1 MEHGLEEKVGTSGQK
16 EFSFPANVK
25 QMGNIDKRLKIYIEY
40 YVYTYIY
47 QYAKTGGSKE
57 KLMVLVG
64 NHTYINDCD
73 VVIVSGAIQGK
84 YSVEENGTQV
94 FTDESWLYINEQM
107 RKYFDGM
114 VIIGWCHVQPE
125 FGIFMMARDE
135 VFHKKCFKNSYQVFC
150 TLDPMERQECFYTHN
165 EDMSSLRPVKGY
177 FIYYDKNEQMQD
189 YMLENSISKPKE
201 PVEEDVDAETMEV
214 LGEKPE
220 QSPDRIDAA
229 TRIRKVLNS
238 KEEIKQKS
246 KSGRNAAIA
255 TVTGAMC
262 AAFLFMSVSMI
273 KNMDRIQTLEKE
285 LGDVKYSYENL
296 NSQIENTAAQ
306 VFAVKVQEE
315 KAAEEEKKKNEETEK
330 PADEQDRQ
338 LKPDYEIGGIY
349 TIKYGDTL
357 WGICNDFYGSPE
369 MLTSVMEING
379 ITDVDML
386 FAGERIVLPQ
396 KAEEN

>member
-1 MEHGLEEKVGTSGQK
+1 
-16 EFSFPANVK
+16 
-25 QMGNIDKRLKIYIEY
+25 
-40 YVYTYIY
+40 
-47 QYAKTGGSKE
+47 
-57 KLMVLVG
+57 
-64 NHTYINDCD
+64 
-73 VVIVSGAIQGK
+73 
-84 YSVEENGTQV
+84 
-94 FTDESWLYINEQM
+94 
-107 RKYFDGM
+107 
-114 VIIGWCHVQPE
+114 
-125 FGIFMMARDE
+125 
-135 VFHKKCFKNSYQVFC
+135 
-150 TLDPMERQECFYTHN
+150 
-165 EDMSSLRPVKGY
+165 
-177 FIYYDKNEQMQD
+177 
-189 YMLENSISKPKE
+189 
-201 PVEEDVDAETMEV
+201 
-214 LGEKPE
+214 
-220 QSPDRIDAA
+220 
-229 TRIRKVLNS
+229 
-238 KEEIKQKS
+238 
-246 KSGRNAAIA
+246 
-255 TVTGAMC
+255 
-262 AAFLFMSVSMI
+262 MI